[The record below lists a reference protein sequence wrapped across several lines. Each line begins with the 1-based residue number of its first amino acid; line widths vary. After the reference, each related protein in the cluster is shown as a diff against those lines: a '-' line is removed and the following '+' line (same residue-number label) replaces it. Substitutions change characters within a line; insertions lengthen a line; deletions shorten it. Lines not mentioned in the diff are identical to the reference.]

1 MMALAF
7 LAHREKEN
15 TEVPSLHQLALAWAL
30 LGLVAT
36 AGINPRGSLLL
47 RRDRCVVVVHTVSA
61 PSGVENVLHPSYPC
75 SPHRARVT
83 PSWHNAHRPAVALNG
98 GD

>member
-47 RRDRCVVVVHTVSA
+47 RRDRCVVVVNSRICGHPPHLRLKIFCIHCDRV
-61 PSGVENVLHPSYPC
+61 PHGDNSG
-75 SPHRARVT
+75 
-83 PSWHNAHRPAVALNG
+83 
-98 GD
+98 